1 MQPENNSPWQYKPDS
16 GEDTETSDTGLQEDN
31 VATLSKPAQDEAVSW
46 TASEYVDHPH
56 GAGWYGALMLGT
68 AGLAAAIY
76 FLTREYFAT
85 GVIGILGIIVA
96 VFAARKPRIVSY
108 ELTARSLKIEGKAYP
123 YSQFKSFSIIREGSL
138 SSVSL
143 MPLKRMMSP
152 ISAYFA
158 AEDEEHIVNALG
170 RHLPYEERKPDRIDR
185 LATRL
190 RF

>member
-16 GEDTETSDTGLQEDN
+16 GEGSEPGDPASPQDD
-31 VATLSKPAQDEAVSW
+31 VVSRSKPASDEVVSW
-46 TASEYVDHPH
+46 TASEYIDHPH

-68 AGLAAAIY
+68 VGLAGVIY
-76 FLTREYFAT
+76 FITKEYFAT
-85 GVIGILGIIVA
+85 GVIVVLGVIVA
-96 VFAARKPRIVSY
+96 VFAARKPRIVTY
-108 ELTARSLKIEGKAYP
+108 ELGARSLKIGEKSYP
-123 YSQFKSFSIIREGSL
+123 YSQYKSFSIIREGSL

-158 AEDEEHIVNALG
+158 AEDEEHIVNVLG
-170 RHLPYEERKPDRIDR
+170 RHLPYEERKLDRIDR
-185 LATRL
+185 LTTRL